1 MRALVRVFVRRL
13 QHVFPRVAAAG
24 KPAAI
29 FVTLLLLSATVFAP
43 HALSV
48 TSCTLE
54 LKTIPNAPRD
64 QVAGW
69 LGDILKVKVH
79 APALDGRANE
89 ALLEFL
95 AGELGLPKRAITLIR
110 GDKSRHKVV
119 RLHGLT
125 LVEVRT
131 RLVVSFGGG

>member
-1 MRALVRVFVRRL
+1 V
-13 QHVFPRVAAAG
+13 P
-24 KPAAI
+24 
-29 FVTLLLLSATVFAP
+29 
-43 HALSV
+43 
-48 TSCTLE
+48 SCTLE

-69 LGDILKVKVH
+69 LGDALKVKVH

-95 AGELGLPKRAITLIR
+95 ADELGLPKRAVTLIR

-119 RLHGLT
+119 RLDGLT
-125 LVEVRT
+125 LAEVKA
-131 RLVVSFGGG
+131 RLGLGAP